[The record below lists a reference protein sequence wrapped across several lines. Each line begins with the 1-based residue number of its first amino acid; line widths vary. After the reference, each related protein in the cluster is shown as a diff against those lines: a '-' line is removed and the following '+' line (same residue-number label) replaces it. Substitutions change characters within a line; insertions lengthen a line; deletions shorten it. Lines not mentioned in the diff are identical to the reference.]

1 MAKITIANGAA
12 GAVIRAALNDMFT
25 ELYSKFVAAT
35 AEADGYLTKED
46 FATFLA
52 KQDALS
58 AATAAVDGYL
68 KKEDWA
74 TFNGKQDTL
83 AAATAEVDGYLKK
96 EDFAAFA
103 GKQAALT
110 DPLCLVDAPAS
121 ATAAGTKGQW
131 AQDGTYIYLC
141 TATDTWVRA
150 AVAFATW
157 GE

>member
-52 KQDALS
+52 KQDALV
-58 AATAAVDGYL
+58 AATAEADGYL
-68 KKEDWA
+68 TKEDWA
-74 TFNGKQDTL
+74 TFNGKQD
-83 AAATAEVDGYLKK
+83 
-96 EDFAAFA
+96 
-103 GKQAALT
+103 ALT

-150 AVAFATW
+150 AVAFDTW
-157 GE
+157 GD

>member
-52 KQDALS
+52 KQDAL
-58 AATAAVDGYL
+58 V
-68 KKEDWA
+68 
-74 TFNGKQDTL
+74 
-83 AAATAEVDGYLKK
+83 AATAEADGYLKK